1 MNVRTLCVHAMKR
14 QSDNAT
20 QAEQTAAP
28 WTTPG
33 TQKEAWKRHGNLCDY
48 RAIKASRPAALAIS
62 ISGPRQF
69 GNV

>member
-1 MNVRTLCVHAMKR
+1 MKR
-14 QSDNAT
+14 QSVNETKAVY
-20 QAEQTAAP
+20 QASP

-33 TQKEAWKRHGNLCDY
+33 PQKEAWKLQGNLCDY
-48 RAIKASRPAALAIS
+48 RVIKASRPAGLVIS